1 MVPPTPLAALRG
13 LGLLVAAP
21 RSMTTAA
28 AAAFSRAAGGGVS
41 LLPLTLRLPARPPTV
56 ATALF
61 ATDGRYLA
69 PTLESARAEA
79 GARVRTASSSP
90 DARADGGLLIDGLL
104 ASR

>member
-1 MVPPTPLAALRG
+1 MVPPTTLAALRS

-21 RSMTTAA
+21 RSVTTAA
-28 AAAFSRAAGGGVS
+28 AAAFSRAAVGGRVS
-41 LLPLTLRLPARPPTV
+41 SLPMPLPARPPTV

-79 GARVRTASSSP
+79 GARGRRASSSSGGG
-90 DARADGGLLIDGLL
+90 ADGGLLIDGLL